1 MPFWRTEVKMI
12 CQKVIHNC
20 TFDFDNNNN
29 DDDDIVDYSDSII
42 VDLLNAHYML
52 ATMLRT
58 VHALSHMIPIVL

>member
-20 TFDFDNNNN
+20 TFDFDNN
-29 DDDDIVDYSDSII
+29 DDDDIVDYSDLII
-42 VDLLNAHYML
+42 VDLLNAHNML